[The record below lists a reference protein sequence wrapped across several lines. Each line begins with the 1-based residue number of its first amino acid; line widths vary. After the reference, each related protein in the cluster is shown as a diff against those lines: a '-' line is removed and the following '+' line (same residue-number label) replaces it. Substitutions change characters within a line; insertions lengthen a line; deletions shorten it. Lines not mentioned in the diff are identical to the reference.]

1 MIGVMN
7 EDRIAN
13 FERMA
18 QADPTN
24 EMAHFSLGNALLQA
38 GRHAEA
44 AQSLERCLAIAPEM
58 SKAWQLCGQAQI
70 GAGWADKA
78 AATLARGY
86 EVAARKGDR
95 MPQQAIGE
103 LLKSIGREPPRI
115 EKPVDE
121 AAEALRASGA
131 FVCQRTGRPGTRM
144 DHPPFKGPI
153 GAWIQQNISAETWK
167 AWIGQGT
174 KVINELR
181 LDFSRDRDQEVY
193 DQHMHEFLGLDPDML
208 AKIRGVAAGRSA

>member
-1 MIGVMN
+1 MN
-7 EDRIAN
+7 ADRIAN

-24 EMAHFSLGNALLQA
+24 EMAHFSLGNAYLQA

-44 AQSLERCLAIAPEM
+44 AASLERCLELAPEM
-58 SKAWQLCGQAQI
+58 SKAWQLCGQAQL

-78 AATLARGY
+78 VQTLNRGY
-86 EVAARKGDR
+86 EIAARKGDR
-95 MPQQAIGE
+95 MPQQAIAE
-103 LLKSIGREPPRI
+103 LLKGVGREPP
-115 EKPVDE
+115 KVATPDAD
-121 AAEALRASGA
+121 AAADAVRASGG
-131 FVCQRTGRPGTRM
+131 FICGRTGRPGTRM
-144 DHPPFKGPI
+144 DAPPFRGPV
-153 GAWIQQNISAETWK
+153 GAWIHENISAETWK

-193 DQHMHEFLGLDPDML
+193 DQHMHEYLGLDPDLL
-208 AKIRGVAAGRSA
+208 AKLRGGAATSQGG